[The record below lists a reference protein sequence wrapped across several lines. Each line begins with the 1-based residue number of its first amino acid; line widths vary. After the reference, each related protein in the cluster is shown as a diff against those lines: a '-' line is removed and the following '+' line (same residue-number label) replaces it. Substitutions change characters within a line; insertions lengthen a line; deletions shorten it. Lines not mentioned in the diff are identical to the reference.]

1 MQKLFYGGD
10 IITMTAE
17 TEAPEAVLVRDDKIE
32 YVGSLD
38 KAQALAG
45 EEVEKADL
53 KGKTLMPSFID
64 SHSHIS
70 MYAHR

>member
-38 KAQALAG
+38 KAQALR
-45 EEVEKADL
+45 ERKW
-53 KGKTLMPSFID
+53 KRQI
-64 SHSHIS
+64 
-70 MYAHR
+70 